1 MSPHTRS
8 ISQGLDGSLEEP
20 QVHLCPPHLLRAVS
34 YLPHKGAQLLLSGLG
49 SFLLPLPNHPA
60 WACPHRRCAP
70 NPQLQTPGRSSFDLQ
85 RPRTPA
91 PPPSHLTLGVP
102 GWDPPMSQLYCRVSD
117 YLSENNSPH
126 GPFWKHV
133 LREVTICRDEL
144 FCSKVPATLP

>member
-34 YLPHKGAQLLLSGLG
+34 YLPPQRGTAAAVRSGL
-49 SFLLPLPNHPA
+49 LPPASSQPPSLGLPSQA
-60 WACPHRRCAP
+60 LRSQ
-70 NPQLQTPGRSSFDLQ
+70 PQLQTPGRSSFDLQ